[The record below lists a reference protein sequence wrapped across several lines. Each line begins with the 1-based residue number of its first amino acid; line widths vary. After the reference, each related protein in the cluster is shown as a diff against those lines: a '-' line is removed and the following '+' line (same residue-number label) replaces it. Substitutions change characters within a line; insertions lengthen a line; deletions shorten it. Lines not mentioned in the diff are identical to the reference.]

1 MKAVVMA
8 GGFGTRIQ
16 PLTSSVPKPM
26 IPVMNKPM
34 MEYIIDS
41 LKNAGIVD
49 IVILLYF
56 KPEVIKSYFGD
67 GSSKGVNI
75 RYVQPDDDYGTAGAV
90 KKAEAYLDERFIVM
104 SGDLI
109 TDFSIQEIIGY
120 HDFKE
125 SKATITLTSVPDP
138 LQFGVVITDKEG
150 QIVRFLEKPGW
161 GEVFSDTINT
171 GIYVFE
177 PEVLK
182 YIPENSNFDFSKDL
196 FPKLMAG
203 GTKIYGYNAKGY
215 WRDVGNPDSYRAAL
229 QDILAGEVEL
239 PLAGTPNEQDNG
251 ICYMGT
257 DVEVGEGAVF
267 EGLVLLGDGCVIGKN
282 AKIKDTVI
290 GRGCTIGDDTSVE
303 SSILWEN
310 VETGYACN
318 IKNAVLCNGV
328 KLGKKVLGESGFII
342 AQDTEVGNYVIFE
355 KDVMVWPNKQ
365 IEESSIVSSNL
376 IWGDKWKKSIFEGGK
391 VSARTNVEMSPELAA
406 KLGSAFGSQLPAGS
420 RVLLSRDYH
429 RGSRMLKRCFLGG
442 LLSTGV
448 NATDVRMSPVP
459 VMTHKLSTFGEVAGV
474 YFRQSQTDS
483 THTEILFFDE
493 HGSPI
498 DSNFEKNIERVFFRE
513 NFRRASHE
521 EIGEIYEQPMVK
533 EFYRE
538 SFMRNI
544 DISLVKT
551 RRFKLVVDLMNGT
564 TDNVYPEILNKTGT
578 DSVILNAYQD
588 EKKLSKTIH
597 QLATSI
603 REVSEIVK
611 VMEADLGFVIYPHGE
626 RLNIITN
633 EGKSFRS
640 DRALMFILKLVD
652 LTAKK
657 KNRVYLPA
665 YAPTVLDKELRNVEI
680 VRGKIAG
687 LKSEYLRNFDF
698 VGNLSNNYMFTD
710 NGTNTDSM
718 FASIKIL
725 ELLAKVSLS
734 VSDIMKLIP
743 TYYFVHNV
751 INCPLELK
759 GFLMRKMSEE
769 AMDKEASF
777 LDGIKILLGA
787 RGWVHMVPD
796 QYSANVHVYV
806 ESMSEADGKALQDEY
821 IDKIQS
827 WLEEQA

>member
-41 LKNAGIVD
+41 LREAGIID
-49 IVILLYF
+49 IVVLLYF
-56 KPEVIKSYFGD
+56 KPEVIKGYFGD
-67 GSSKGVNI
+67 GSSKGVKIN
-75 RYVQPDDDYGTAGAV
+75 YVLPDDDYGTAGAV
-90 KKAEAYLDERFIVM
+90 KKAEQYLDDRFIVM

-109 TDFSIQEIIGY
+109 TDFRIQEIIGY
-120 HDFKE
+120 HDVKS

-177 PEVLK
+177 PDVLK
-182 YIPENSNFDFSKDL
+182 YIPENANFDFSKDL

-229 QDILAGEVEL
+229 LDIIHEEITL
-239 PLAGTPNEQDNG
+239 PLGGRLNDACGAKCWTGENVQ
-251 ICYMGT
+251 I
-257 DVEVGEGAVF
+257 GEGAVF
-267 EGLVLLGDGCVIGKN
+267 EGLVILGDNCRIG
-282 AKIKDTVI
+282 AGARVSDTVV
-290 GRGCTIGDDTSVE
+290 GRNCVVE
-303 SSILWEN
+303 SEAQVSGSILWEN
-310 VETGYACN
+310 VQIGAGCTIN
-318 IKNAVLCNGV
+318 NAVLCDNV
-328 KLGKKVLGESGFII
+328 KLGRKVMGEAGCII

-448 NATDVRMSPVP
+448 NATDVRMSPLP
-459 VMTHKLSTFGEVAGV
+459 VMSHKLSTFGEVAGV

-483 THTEILFFDE
+483 THTEVLFFDE
-493 HGSPI
+493 HGTPI
-498 DSNFEKNIERVFFRE
+498 DSGFEKNIERVFFRE

-538 SFMRNI
+538 SFLRNI
-544 DISLVKT
+544 DLALVKAK
-551 RRFKLVVDLMNGT
+551 RFKLVVDLMNGT
-564 TDNVYPEILNKTGT
+564 TDNIFPDILNKTGA

-588 EKKLSKTIH
+588 EQKLSKTIH
-597 QLATSI
+597 QLESSI
-603 REVSEIVK
+603 REVSQIVK

-626 RLNIITN
+626 RLNIITD
-633 EGKSFRS
+633 EGKSLRA
-640 DRALMFILKLVD
+640 DIALMLMLKLID
-652 LTAKK
+652 LTVKSAVK
-657 KNRVYLPA
+657 VYLPA
-665 YAPTVLDKELRNVEI
+665 FAPSVMDSQLKNIEI
-680 VRGKIAG
+680 VRGKISG
-687 LKSEYLRNFDF
+687 LKAGYLRNFHF
-698 VGNLSNNYMFTD
+698 VGNLANNYMFTD
-710 NGTNTDSM
+710 NGTNPDAM
-718 FASIKIL
+718 FASVKVL
-725 ELLAKVSLS
+725 EMLS
-734 VSDIMKLIP
+734 RLNINLSEVMKLIP
-743 TYYFVHNV
+743 SYYFVHNV

-759 GFLMRKMSEE
+759 GYLMRKMSEE
-769 AMDKEASF
+769 AMEKDASF
-777 LDGIKILLGA
+777 LDGIKIILGE

-806 ESMSEADGKALQDEY
+806 ESPDEKTGRELQDEY
-821 IDKIQS
+821 IDRIQS
-827 WLEEQA
+827 WLEEQS

>member
-41 LKNAGIVD
+41 LKEAGIVD

-56 KPEVIKSYFGD
+56 KPEVIKSCFGD
-67 GSSKGVNI
+67 GSRKGVRI
-75 RYVQPDDDYGTAGAV
+75 SYVQPDDDYGTAGAV
-90 KKAEAYLDERFIVM
+90 KKAEQYLDEKFIVV

-109 TDFSIQEIIGY
+109 TDFNIQEIIGY
-120 HDFKE
+120 HDVKS

-150 QIVRFLEKPGW
+150 QIIRFLEKPGW

-177 PEVLK
+177 PEILN
-182 YIPENSNFDFSKDL
+182 YIPENTSFDFSKDL
-196 FPKLMAG
+196 FPKLMGG

-229 QDILAGEVEL
+229 QDILRGEVEL
-239 PLAGTPNEQDNG
+239 PFDGEMQKIGNAECWLGS
-251 ICYMGT
+251 
-257 DVEVGEGAVF
+257 DVEIGEGAVF
-267 EGLVLLGDGCVIGKN
+267 EGLVLLGEGSVIGRN
-282 AKIKDTVI
+282 ARVKDTVI
-290 GRGCTIGDDTSVE
+290 GKNCRIGDETSVE
-303 SSILWEN
+303 SSVLWEN
-310 VETGYACN
+310 VEIGYSCSIN
-318 IKNAVLCNGV
+318 NAVLCNGV
-328 KLGKKVLGESGFII
+328 KLGKKVQGESGFII

-406 KLGSAFGSQLPAGS
+406 RLGSALGSQLPAGS

-448 NATDVRMSPVP
+448 NATDVRMSPLP

-493 HGSPI
+493 HGTPI

-538 SFMRNI
+538 SFMRSI
-544 DISLVKT
+544 DISLVKS

-564 TDNVYPEILNKTGT
+564 TENVYPDILNKTGS
-578 DSVILNAYQD
+578 DSVILNSYQD
-588 EKKLSKTIH
+588 EQKLSKTIH

-603 REVSEIVK
+603 KEVSEIVK
-611 VMEADLGFVIYPHGE
+611 VMDADLGFVIYPHGE
-626 RLNIITN
+626 RLNILTD
-633 EGKSFRS
+633 EGKSLRA
-640 DRALMFILKLVD
+640 DRALMLMLKLVD
-652 LTAKK
+652 LSVKK
-657 KNRVYLPA
+657 RVKVYLPA
-665 YAPTVLDKELRNVEI
+665 YAPSVMDTQLKNVDI
-680 VRGKIAG
+680 VRGKITG
-687 LKSEYLRNFDF
+687 LKSEYLRNFYF
-698 VGNLSNNYMFTD
+698 VGGLNNNYMFTD
-710 NGTNTDSM
+710 NGTNTDAM
-718 FASIKIL
+718 FASAKIL
-725 ELLAKVSLS
+725 EMLAKVNISLS
-734 VSDIMKLIP
+734 EVMKLIP
-743 TYYFVHNV
+743 SYYFVHNV

-769 AMDKEASF
+769 AMEKEASF
-777 LDGIKILLGA
+777 LDGIKIIFSKQ
-787 RGWVHMVPD
+787 GWVHMVPD

-806 ESMSEADGKALQDEY
+806 ESMSETEGKALQDEY

-827 WLEEQA
+827 WLEEQS